1 MKLNFKEDPKEW
13 RKSALLTALG
23 LAILSSLLRWRK
35 HLPVNYW
42 CALLALLGLAAIFA
56 VLQPRWFR
64 GWYRLSLRLGFY
76 SSQFIGRCVLMVFF
90 IFVLT
95 PLGFVLRLTGKDP
108 LQIKPPHN
116 AKTYWHQSREC
127 NPLDRLF

>member
-13 RKSALLTALG
+13 RKSALLTTLG

-35 HLPVNYW
+35 HLPVNFW
-42 CALLALLGLAAIFA
+42 FALLALLSLLAICA

-76 SSQFIGRCVLMVFF
+76 SSQFVGRCVLLLFF
-90 IFVLT
+90 LFVIT
-95 PLGFVLRLTGKDP
+95 PLGFVLRLAGKDS
-108 LQIKPPHN
+108 LQLKRPHK
-116 AKTYWHQSREC
+116 AATYWHQAKDGG
-127 NPLDRLF
+127 PLDRLF

>member
-23 LAILSSLLRWRK
+23 LALVSSLLRWRK
-35 HLPVNYW
+35 HLPVNVW
-42 CALLALLGLAAIFA
+42 LALLALLGFVAILA

-76 SSQFIGRCVLMVFF
+76 SSQFLGRCVLVVFF
-90 IFVLT
+90 FFILT

-108 LQIKPPHN
+108 LRLKRPSD
-116 AKTYWHQSREC
+116 AGTYWHSARAC

>member
-23 LAILSSLLRWRK
+23 LAILSSVLRWRW
-35 HLPVNYW
+35 HLPVNSW
-42 CALLALLGLAAIFA
+42 CAMLALPGLVAICA

-76 SSQFIGRCVLMVFF
+76 SSQFIGRCVLAVFF
-90 IFVLT
+90 IFILT

-108 LQIKPPHN
+108 LRLKRPHN
-116 AKTYWHQSREC
+116 AATYWHQAKDC